1 MAFIPAH
8 ALQLLQRAHGNG
20 RLPHALLVISEDS
33 QLGHELVMGFL
44 PSLLA
49 HVPRDLQGEDG
60 QYLRIL
66 RPLSRSRMIRAGD
79 MRGLDDFIYQSAPP
93 GQWKVVVICEAERL
107 NESAANVFL
116 KTLEEPPPNTLIIL
130 LCSGQEQLLPT
141 IRSRCVKIVLQG
153 AASKIKL
160 SSRQL
165 EFVADWLQ
173 ASDAIGCPGAA
184 MLLRGKLEI
193 FLKNKRQQIQKRLD
207 EQLKKQAEHITQRT
221 GNSSWLSQQEDA
233 HKAAVEIEY
242 AQLRGEILDLM
253 VLWFGDALRL
263 QHGAGN
269 CLLADYEA
277 PLRRLA
283 EAATARSLLARIEAI
298 EQLRMDLLTTNINE
312 AIALDVHLLQALA

>member
-1 MAFIPAH
+1 MAFNPHH
-8 ALQLLQRAHGNG
+8 ALQLLQRAHANG
-20 RLPHALLVISEDS
+20 RLPHALLIISEDV
-33 QLGHELVMGFL
+33 QLGHDVVLGLL
-44 PSLLA
+44 PALLA
-49 HVPRDLQGEDG
+49 HYPADLHGEGG

-79 MRGLDDFIYQSAPP
+79 MRSLDDFIYQSAPP

-116 KTLEEPPPNTLIIL
+116 KTLEEPPANTLIIL

-153 AASKIKL
+153 ADFHSRL
-160 SSRQL
+160 SERQL
-165 EFVADWLQ
+165 EFVEDWRA

-184 MLLRGKLEI
+184 MILRGKFET

-221 GNSSWLSQQEDA
+221 GNAGWLAQQDDA

-263 QHGAGN
+263 QHGAGH
-269 CLLADYEA
+269 CLLVDYEES
-277 PLRRLA
+277 LRSLA
-283 EAATARSLLARIEAI
+283 ERQNARSLLARIEAV
-298 EQLRMDLLTTNINE
+298 EQLRLDLLTTNINE